1 MQWSRI
7 VSSLVLMLCVSSAV
21 FADASKQAT
30 AQRIQEEKELAK
42 LNPEEFRLLV
52 LGTQI
57 FLGRFG
63 YGVGPFTG
71 EFDQRT
77 QEALRAYQKYTGISE
92 TGTINK
98 ETLKHLTDDN
108 GILDRIL
115 PFLPQF
121 EFEDKNWPETVSAHG
136 TWAMENLPVSE
147 ALQTSH
153 ISCHR
158 KWNLCSVST
167 AKLDSGYTPTLLSQ
181 TNMYEVKAWNDSDIV
196 TKPLQ
201 SGPCVSTILRIQREE
216 KTITRQTT
224 FERTQTGPCA
234 KTPTRKIQRQLVDGS
249 QIYWAMKQQK
259 NRDAQR
265 ILRVK
270 QATGSKTGETSKP

>member
-7 VSSLVLMLCVSSAV
+7 VSSLVLMLCVSSVV
-21 FADASKQAT
+21 FADTSKQAT

-136 TWAMENLPVSE
+136 TWAMENLPVS
-147 ALQTSH
+147 
-153 ISCHR
+153 
-158 KWNLCSVST
+158 
-167 AKLDSGYTPTLLSQ
+167 
-181 TNMYEVKAWNDSDIV
+181 
-196 TKPLQ
+196 
-201 SGPCVSTILRIQREE
+201 
-216 KTITRQTT
+216 
-224 FERTQTGPCA
+224 
-234 KTPTRKIQRQLVDGS
+234 
-249 QIYWAMKQQK
+249 
-259 NRDAQR
+259 
-265 ILRVK
+265 
-270 QATGSKTGETSKP
+270 